1 MSKKTKIFIWVA
13 VIVVI
18 LVVLPYSIF
27 KSAYNQLITLD
38 EATNNAWAN
47 VQTQLQ
53 RRYDLIPNYVETVKG
68 YAIHEREVLIEVTKA
83 RAQVGSARTVSEQI
97 KANNALSGALSRL
110 LVVVERYPELKANQN
125 FIRLQ
130 DELSG
135 TENRIAVARRR
146 YNQAVRE
153 YNQKIRSFP
162 ILILA
167 RMLNFQPKPYFEA
180 PTEAQK
186 APKVDFSR

>member
-1 MSKKTKIFIWVA
+1 MSKRTKILIWVA
-13 VIVVI
+13 VIVLI

-27 KSAYNQLITLD
+27 KGAYNQLIVLD
-38 EATNNAWAN
+38 EGTNNAWAD

-68 YAIHEREVLIEVTKA
+68 YQIHEREVLIEVTKA
-83 RAQVGSARTVSEQI
+83 RAQVGSARTVGEQI

-110 LVVVERYPELKANQN
+110 LVVIERYPDLKANQN

-130 DELSG
+130 DELAG

-146 YNQAVRE
+146 YNLAVRE

-162 ILILA
+162 ILLLA
-167 RMLNFQPKPYFEA
+167 NMLNFRQKPYFEA
-180 PTEAQK
+180 PTEAQE